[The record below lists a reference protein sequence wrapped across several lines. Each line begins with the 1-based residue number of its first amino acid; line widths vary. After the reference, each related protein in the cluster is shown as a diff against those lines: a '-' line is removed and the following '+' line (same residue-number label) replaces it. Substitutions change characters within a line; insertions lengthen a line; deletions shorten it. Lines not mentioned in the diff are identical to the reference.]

1 MSRPDVQ
8 DAAVR
13 PPPDAARLSRTVA
26 LIGLVV
32 LAGSYVV
39 NAMDRQVFPVL
50 LTPIS
55 HDHGFTLAQGGL
67 LSTIFTLGI
76 GLSGVPAGYL
86 LDRLSRKSVIILGV
100 FIYSVFTLLTMVAAG
115 FWDMLAYRALSGVG
129 EALQNAALFSAV
141 GAYFFARRSL
151 ALGSLNFA
159 YGLGGFV
166 GPLAGAKL
174 AGNGHWQVPFLVY
187 GLIGLAF
194 CVLIAVV
201 IRKAFT
207 ERQEVAGDVDRPL
220 DVAHVPQ
227 RLYNRNTVLLSV
239 TAVVVGMS
247 MYGYIGLYPTF
258 LVSQLHWSSGQ
269 AALAASMFGLGALLG
284 IPAGWL
290 GDRVNQRVLMI
301 VAMLVGAVVGYL
313 LFNGPTGA
321 VPQYVL
327 SFAEGAIASGFL
339 FVNIYSAMQRAVRPH
354 LIGRAS
360 GVYVS
365 AFYVPAAFAGYL
377 FSALVA
383 GTGWGGAAIWQL
395 TVLPLVGVVAL
406 LFVDVGRFANAR
418 TRTAS

>member
-1 MSRPDVQ
+1 MAQPEVGDPIVS
-8 DAAVR
+8 
-13 PPPDAARLSRTVA
+13 PPVGSPRLPMAVA
-26 LIGLVV
+26 LISLVL

-55 HDHGFTLAQGGL
+55 AEYGFSLGQAGL

-86 LDRLSRKSVIILGV
+86 LDRLSRKSVVIVGILV
-100 FIYSVFTLLTMVAAG
+100 FSGFTLLTAVATG
-115 FWDMLAYRALSGVG
+115 FWDMLVFRALSGVG

-141 GAYFFARRSL
+141 GAYFFARRSM

-166 GPLAGAKL
+166 GPVVGAQLAGT
-174 AGNGHWQVPFLVY
+174 NQWRIPLVIY
-187 GLIGLAF
+187 GLVGVAF
-194 CVLIAVV
+194 CVVIGLG
-201 IRKAFT
+201 IRKTFT
-207 ERQEVAGDVDRPL
+207 ERQEVAGDLGGRVDDGHMP
-220 DVAHVPQ
+220 A
-227 RLYNRNTVLLSV
+227 RLYNRNILLLA
-239 TAVVVGMS
+239 TAAVVVGMS

-258 LVSQLHWSSGQ
+258 LVTQLHWPTGQ

-290 GDRVNQRVLMI
+290 GDRVNQRTLMI
-301 VAMLVGAVVGYL
+301 VSLLVGAVVGYL
-313 LFNGPTGA
+313 LFNGPTSA
-321 VPQYVL
+321 VVQYVL

-339 FVNIYSAMQRAVRPH
+339 FVNIYSAMQRSVRPH

-365 AFYVPAAFAGYL
+365 AFYIPAAFAGYL

-395 TVLPLVGVVAL
+395 TVLPLIGVAAL
-406 LFVDVGRFANAR
+406 LFVDVRRFANAR
-418 TRTAS
+418 VEARA